1 MNEVSIV
8 GRWRILGFW
17 MECKLRIRSV
27 IRLFDRI
34 VLFEII
40 FEIIYKIKKSKRN
53 VTSIIIKKSLE
64 INNLFCQKCTK

>member
-40 FEIIYKIKKSKRN
+40 FEILKSRKE
-53 VTSIIIKKSLE
+53 T
-64 INNLFCQKCTK
+64 